1 MKKRVSHISLYLFL
15 IATSLCLIATPEA
28 LCKKKSR
35 PEVLLKKADEC
46 RKSLYRSAK
55 KSKYRHNWSH
65 CIKLYRNL
73 YTRYPKSE
81 QAAWAIYHSATMFTK
96 LYGYSGKE
104 GDLDKAIELYKRV
117 VKKYTHHRL
126 ADDSQ
131 YKIGEIYYR
140 NRKDPAQAYVEFLK
154 VEIMFH
160 SGDMRPRAKAMLDK
174 LSTILGKKERQKGK
188 KGDFSL
194 STELTKVKDIRH
206 WSTPGYTRVVIDL
219 ERPIK
224 YRSHRLKK
232 DPDIKKPERL
242 YVDLKNSYVG
252 TDIESTIPIKDGLLQ
267 RARAGQYNKNT
278 VRVVLDINSIGGY
291 KAFHLHDP
299 FRIVVDVRG
308 MKKQD
313 DQEKITSKVEPRPV
327 RKGIRKV
334 KKPDKTVSLARQLG
348 LNVRRIVIDPGHG
361 GKDPGCHL
369 KGGIK
374 EKDIVLSLAKI
385 LASKIKK
392 KLQCEVFLT
401 RTRDVFLSLEQR
413 TAFANMKKA
422 DLFIS
427 LHINAYKQKGVY
439 GVETYFLNM
448 ATDKRAV
455 MVAAREN
462 ATSEKNIS
470 DLQSILNDLMLNTKI
485 SESSRLAYEVQK
497 GMLVRVKKRYTK
509 VKSLG
514 VKQAPFYVLIGAE
527 MPAILVETGFITN
540 PMERKRLLSK
550 KYRGYLADGMVGGI
564 DSYIKSIGKIY
575 TGG

>member
-1 MKKRVSHISLYLFL
+1 
-15 IATSLCLIATPEA
+15 
-28 LCKKKSR
+28 
-35 PEVLLKKADEC
+35 
-46 RKSLYRSAK
+46 
-55 KSKYRHNWSH
+55 
-65 CIKLYRNL
+65 
-73 YTRYPKSE
+73 
-81 QAAWAIYHSATMFTK
+81 MFTK
-96 LYGYSGKE
+96 LYGYSGKD
-104 GDLDKAIELYKRV
+104 GDLDKAIELYKKV
-117 VKKYTHHRL
+117 VNEYTHHRL

-131 YKIGEIYYR
+131 YKIGVIYYSH
-140 NRKDPAQAYVEFLK
+140 RKDHAQAYVEFLK
-154 VEIMFH
+154 VDIKFP
-160 SGDMRPRAKAMLDK
+160 SGDMRPRAKVMLDR
-174 LSTILGKKERQKGK
+174 LSTILGKKERQKAK
-188 KGDFSL
+188 EGDVSR
-194 STELTKVKDIRH
+194 SRKLTKVKAIRH

-219 ERPIK
+219 ERPAK

-232 DPDIKKPERL
+232 DPGIKKPERL

-252 TDIESTIPIKDGLLQ
+252 ADIESTIPIKDGLLQ

-278 VRVVLDINSIGGY
+278 VRVVLDINSIRGY

-308 MKKQD
+308 RKRLD
-313 DQEKITSKVEPRPV
+313 DQGRITSKVESRPV

-334 KKPDKTVSLARQLG
+334 EKPDKTVSLAQQLG

-361 GKDPGCHL
+361 GKDPGTHL

-385 LASKIKK
+385 LARKIKAR
-392 KLQCEVFLT
+392 LQCEVFLT
-401 RTRDVFLSLEQR
+401 RTTDVFLSLEKR
-413 TAFANMKKA
+413 VAFANMKEA

-427 LHINAYKQKGVY
+427 LHINAYTQKGVY
-439 GVETYFLNM
+439 GIETYFLNM

-462 ATSEKNIS
+462 ATTEKNMR
-470 DLQSILNDLMLNTKI
+470 DLKLILNDLLLNTNI
-485 SESSRLAYEVQK
+485 SESSKLAYEVQK

-514 VKQAPFYVLIGAE
+514 VKQAPFYVLIGAN

-550 KYRGYLADGMVGGI
+550 RYQGYLADGMVGGI
-564 DSYIKSIGKIY
+564 NSYIKSIGKTY

>member
-1 MKKRVSHISLYLFL
+1 
-15 IATSLCLIATPEA
+15 
-28 LCKKKSR
+28 
-35 PEVLLKKADEC
+35 
-46 RKSLYRSAK
+46 
-55 KSKYRHNWSH
+55 
-65 CIKLYRNL
+65 
-73 YTRYPKSE
+73 
-81 QAAWAIYHSATMFTK
+81 MFTK
-96 LYGYSGKE
+96 LYGYSGKD

-117 VKKYTHHRL
+117 VKVYPHHRL

-131 YKIGEIYYR
+131 YKIGVIYYR
-140 NRKDPAQAYVEFLK
+140 HKKDPAQAYVEFLK
-154 VEIMFH
+154 VDINFPT
-160 SGDMRPRAKAMLDK
+160 GDMRPRAKVMLDK
-174 LSTILGKKERQKGK
+174 LSTILAKKERLKVK
-188 KGDFSL
+188 ERDASR
-194 STELTKVKDIRH
+194 STKLTKVKAIRH

-232 DPDIKKPERL
+232 DPDLKKPERL
-242 YVDLKNSYVG
+242 YVDLKNSFVG
-252 TDIESTIPIKDGLLQ
+252 ADIESTIPIKDGLLQ

-278 VRVVLDINSIGGY
+278 VRVVLDINSIREY
-291 KAFHLHDP
+291 KTFHLYGP

-308 MKKQD
+308 MKRLG
-313 DQEKITSKVEPRPV
+313 DQGRITSKVESRPV

-334 KKPDKTVSLARQLG
+334 KEPDKTVSLAGQLG

-385 LASKIKK
+385 LASKIKAR
-392 KLQCEVFLT
+392 LQCEVFLT

-413 TAFANMKKA
+413 TAFANMKEA

-455 MVAAREN
+455 IVAAREN
-462 ATSEKNIS
+462 ATSGKNMR
-470 DLQSILNDLMLNTKI
+470 DLKLILNDLLLNTNI
-485 SESSRLAYEVQK
+485 SESSKLAYEVQK
-497 GMLVRVKKRYTK
+497 GILVRIKKRYTK

-514 VKQAPFYVLIGAE
+514 VKQAPFYVLIGAD

-550 KYRGYLADGMVGGI
+550 RYQGYLADGMVGGI
-564 DSYIKSIGKIY
+564 DSYIKSIGKTY

>member
-1 MKKRVSHISLYLFL
+1 
-15 IATSLCLIATPEA
+15 
-28 LCKKKSR
+28 
-35 PEVLLKKADEC
+35 
-46 RKSLYRSAK
+46 
-55 KSKYRHNWSH
+55 
-65 CIKLYRNL
+65 
-73 YTRYPKSE
+73 
-81 QAAWAIYHSATMFTK
+81 
-96 LYGYSGKE
+96 
-104 GDLDKAIELYKRV
+104 
-117 VKKYTHHRL
+117 
-126 ADDSQ
+126 
-131 YKIGEIYYR
+131 
-140 NRKDPAQAYVEFLK
+140 
-154 VEIMFH
+154 
-160 SGDMRPRAKAMLDK
+160 
-174 LSTILGKKERQKGK
+174 
-188 KGDFSL
+188 
-194 STELTKVKDIRH
+194 
-206 WSTPGYTRVVIDL
+206 
-219 ERPIK
+219 
-224 YRSHRLKK
+224 
-232 DPDIKKPERL
+232 
-242 YVDLKNSYVG
+242 
-252 TDIESTIPIKDGLLQ
+252 
-267 RARAGQYNKNT
+267 
-278 VRVVLDINSIGGY
+278 VRVVLDINSIRGY
-291 KAFHLHDP
+291 KTFHLHDP

-308 MKKQD
+308 RKRPD
-313 DQEKITSKVEPRPV
+313 GQERITSKVESRPV

-369 KGGIK
+369 KGSIK

-385 LASKIKK
+385 LARKIKER
-392 KLQCEVFLT
+392 LRCEVFLT
-401 RTRDVFLSLEQR
+401 RNRDVFLSLEQR

-485 SESSRLAYEVQK
+485 SESSKLAYEVQK
-497 GMLVRVKKRYTK
+497 GMLIRVKKRYTK

-514 VKQAPFYVLIGAE
+514 VKQAPFYVLIGAD

-550 KYRGYLADGMVGGI
+550 RYQGYLADGMVGGI
-564 DSYIKSIGKIY
+564 DSYIKGIGKTY